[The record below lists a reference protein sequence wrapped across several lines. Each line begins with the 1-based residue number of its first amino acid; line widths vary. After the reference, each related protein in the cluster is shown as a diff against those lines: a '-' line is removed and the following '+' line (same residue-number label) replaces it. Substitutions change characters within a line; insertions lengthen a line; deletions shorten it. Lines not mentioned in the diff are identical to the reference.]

1 MRFNQQTD
9 QASPRL
15 FGKSALGLFIAL
27 ICMLFAAGCSG
38 GGGGNGGFV
47 ASPTGSSGT
56 SGGGVGNGSVT
67 FNFVK
72 AQSAIVVP
80 TTTVNLRFQFF
91 TGLEGTGVVVLNE
104 TRPFA
109 AQVTFDSVPSS
120 VRSVKITALTQ
131 EGYPVSEFKASFD
144 VSINQNVVVSAT
156 GGTTTPVTLDTVVAR
171 PSSLSLAIGGTSTPT
186 IELNFS
192 NGELVRLTAAQVPT
206 EITFGSSDSAVA
218 SVTAAGL
225 ITGLVN
231 GTATITADVN
241 DYAGK
246 SVSIVTQV
254 GNGIVLPP
262 LVTSLTIT
270 NAPSIMPVG
279 TTAGPLVVT
288 ATFDNNTTAVK
299 TIADGVTFS
308 SSDANF
314 SVDNSQNVVLAANA
328 PTNATAT
335 ITASFMGASKTF
347 KVNAST
353 ATLTS
358 ITLSPTSVNL
368 PFGGFEQNVTAVG
381 NFSDGSTVNVSA
393 AQLSF
398 VESPTSDRYDVV
410 GTKVVTATT
419 DPGGAA
425 NPQQLQVTANI
436 NGNTSTATMN
446 VTVGAITVDSLTVT
460 PSPVVLKPGQVQ
472 PFVVVANLSNAT
484 TVDVSDFTGL
494 MIVAASAPSSMD
506 VDIVANGKQVVAVS
520 PTPDPVPPATLGE
533 PATVTFTFAGQSAV
547 VNVNVL
553 REFLTSVEYRFAG
566 NTIQNQTVNLPRG
579 YVGVF
584 EVIGTFNTGTVR
596 RLNFNEYHIDVPPAP
611 TTDPFDMIKP
621 FTDGYNIPQVRNRYF
636 DGQMSD
642 FNGDGP
648 CSADGPANQNFD
660 AAGNYVAQT
669 DEAVADDLYAGA
681 ARTVTSLTTTPAQ
694 IGSDFSTVT
703 TRDTFRAVAADWPRG
718 ESNNGDFLSK
728 NAAADPDSV
737 VNSGNRLIAP
747 GANRTVNLVLESN
760 VTDPANPTA
769 LNQTVSV
776 TVTDPRAVT
785 FVSAQFVNY
794 PTENQT
800 PIGSVREYE
809 VRVTFAAVTS
819 GDTVD
824 QDEPAVGPF
833 VAAQQNFKLAEAN
846 CHIISNLGGQNQFS
860 VNTPTSLG
868 FVGVFSNVT
877 VDVNA
882 LNIIVTPLAGV
893 GVRPVANTLPER
905 RPDTG
910 GGLLDIYNAATY
922 TTHDRVFGPSFE
934 LILQEDP
941 KRSTIY
947 DPGPALPD
955 SNSQATRDPA
965 DKYVYNSIEK
975 NDAPIKFV
983 NPLLFSLDPINGTG
997 NDPLGIVLGASQVFR
1012 TMVQFTANQA
1022 PVERTLDYV
1031 PTLVVSGT
1039 PALAGFGDAAT
1050 GRLSVSAINAAGT
1063 DVSAA
1068 DATTTT
1074 GYAALA
1080 TNAEVTGSIMA
1091 GVKGIV
1097 IALDSVGEP
1106 IAKKGTWVTAV
1117 PDSLSQT
1124 GAAQAVTRVSVAP

>member
-1 MRFNQQTD
+1 M
-9 QASPRL
+9 
-15 FGKSALGLFIAL
+15 
-27 ICMLFAAGCSG
+27 
-38 GGGGNGGFV
+38 
-47 ASPTGSSGT
+47 
-56 SGGGVGNGSVT
+56 GNGSVT

-80 TTTVNLRFQFF
+80 TTTTNLRFQFF

-131 EGYPVSEFKASFD
+131 EGYPVSEFKASFN
-144 VSINQNVVVSAT
+144 VSVNQNVVVSAT
-156 GGTTTPVTLDTVVAR
+156 GGTTTAVTLDTVVAR

-192 NGELVRLTAAQVPT
+192 NGDLVRLTAAQVPT

-218 SVTAAGL
+218 SVTSAGL

-262 LVTSLTIT
+262 LVTSLTLT
-270 NAPSIMPVG
+270 NTPTTMPVG
-279 TTAGPLVVT
+279 TTAGPVVVT
-288 ATFDNNTTAVK
+288 ATFDNNTTKVV
-299 TIADGVTFS
+299 TIADGVTFA

-314 SVDNSQNVVLAANA
+314 SVDNSQNVVLAASS

-347 KVNAST
+347 KVNASA

-398 VESPTSDRYDVV
+398 VQSPTSARYSVV
-410 GTKVVTATT
+410 GTKVVTANT

-436 NGNTSTATMN
+436 NGNTATATMN

-460 PSPVVLKPGQVQ
+460 PNPVVLKPGQVQ
-472 PFVVVANLSNAT
+472 PFVIVANLSNAT
-484 TVDVSDFTGL
+484 TVDVSDFAGL
-494 MIVAASAPSSMD
+494 TIVAANAPSSAD

-596 RLNFNEYHIDVPPAP
+596 RLNFNEYHIEVQPAP
-611 TTDPFDMIKP
+611 TTDPLNMIRE
-621 FTDGYNIPQVRNRYF
+621 FTDGYTIPQVRDRYF

-642 FNGDGP
+642 FDQAVIAP
-648 CSADGPANQNFD
+648 ADGPLGQNFD
-660 AAGNYVAQT
+660 ASGNLQDET
-669 DEAVADDLYAGA
+669 NTINPLGRSDEAVADDLYKGR
-681 ARTVTSLTTTPAQ
+681 ARGVAPVSATQV
-694 IGSDFSTVT
+694 GSDFSTVA
-703 TRDTFRAVAADWPRG
+703 TRPTFRAVAADWPRG
-718 ESNNGDFLSK
+718 ESNNGNFLTKPGTLGSTP
-728 NAAADPDSV
+728 DPDPNSV
-737 VNSGNRLIAP
+737 VNSTERLISP
-747 GANRTVNLVLESN
+747 GANRQVKLVLESN

-769 LNQTVSV
+769 LDQTVSV
-776 TVTDPRAVT
+776 TVTDPRVVN

-809 VRVTFAAVTS
+809 VRVTFSAVTS

-846 CHIISNLGGQNQFS
+846 CHIISNLGGQNEFS

-868 FVGVFSNVT
+868 FVGVFSDVT

-882 LNIIVTPLAGV
+882 LNIVVTPLAGV
-893 GVRPVANTLPER
+893 GVRPIANTRPER
-905 RPDTG
+905 RPDQG
-910 GGLLDIYNAATY
+910 GSALDIYNAATY
-922 TTHDRVFGPSFE
+922 KTHDRVFGPSFE
-934 LILQEDP
+934 LILNEGPQRD
-941 KRSTIY
+941 SVY

-965 DKYVYNSIEK
+965 DSSAVYNSIEK

-983 NPLLFSLDPINGTG
+983 NPLLFSIDPINGAG

-1031 PTLVVSGT
+1031 PTLVVSST

-1050 GRLSVSAINAAGT
+1050 GRLSVSAINSAGT

-1080 TNAEVTGSIMA
+1080 TNTEVTSSIMA

-1097 IALDSVGEP
+1097 IALDSVGQP
-1106 IAKKGTWVTAV
+1106 IAKKGNWVTAV

-1124 GAAQAVTRVSVAP
+1124 GAAQAVTRVKVAP